1 MTKSSVGIQLTS
13 KKKQLGAA
21 IIEYALIAALIAVGA
36 ITVLG
41 DVGSGVNTSLNK
53 AATALNK

>member
-1 MTKSSVGIQLTS
+1 MTQSSIKVQLAS

-41 DVGSGVNTSLNK
+41 QVGGGVNTSLGK
-53 AATALNK
+53 AVTALNK